1 MMMIRFVLL
10 LFVAV
15 LPWLLLCEIPSEVK
29 SLLSWWKG
37 RQELAFSLETWPE
50 PDIDTD
56 ECMTR
61 YRDAKY
67 NEICVISR

>member
-1 MMMIRFVLL
+1 MIRFVLL

-15 LPWLLLCEIPSEVK
+15 LPWLLLCETPSEWK
-29 SLLSWWKG
+29 SLSWWKG
-37 RQELAFSLETWPE
+37 RQLAISLDTWPE

-61 YRDAKY
+61 YRDAKH